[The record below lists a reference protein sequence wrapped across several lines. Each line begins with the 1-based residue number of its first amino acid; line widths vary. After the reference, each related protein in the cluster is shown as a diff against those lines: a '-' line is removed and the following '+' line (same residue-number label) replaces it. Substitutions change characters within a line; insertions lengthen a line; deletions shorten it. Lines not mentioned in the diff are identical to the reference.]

1 MRFLTLWTKS
11 QKFLVTPAIIQ
22 SSVPQNLTVRKQ
34 VRVGFPNLRYF
45 LLLSFPCFVS

>member
-22 SSVPQNLTVRKQ
+22 SSVPQNLSVRIL
-34 VRVGFPNLRYF
+34 VRIGFPILGYF
-45 LLLSFPCFVS
+45 LLLLCPCFVC